1 MPDALPG
8 GVIQFLPTVERIV
21 YGRGTLDAMA
31 AEVERFGAARVM
43 ILTARALERGALI
56 DRIAAI
62 LGTRHAATF
71 AAPFEHVPLES
82 AVAAAA
88 AARRCGAGLI
98 VAVGGGSVIDAAK
111 ALRICIA
118 AGIDRPGALAAF
130 IDAPFHLI
138 NGIIPQ
144 LSIPTTLSGA
154 EYTRSFSATDFARGR
169 KRSYTSSAA
178 ASRAIIYDPEAT
190 LATPP
195 GLWLSSGVMALDHA
209 IEVFCAASPHPVGD
223 VLKISAARALL
234 TYLPQ
239 TYDAPADL
247 DARAGAQVAA
257 WMADHSPLRALALA
271 LAPAPAALPSHAI
284 AYELG
289 ALCRVPYGLAACV
302 TLPAFLRVGAARD
315 SAHARRQ
322 AELARS
328 LGLGAKG
335 SSDADSAGHLADE
348 LDTLIARL
356 ALPARLRDL
365 GVGRGDL
372 ARIAQAFA
380 ARGASITG
388 AAPATAPEVVALLE
402 SAW

>member
-271 LAPAPAALPSHAI
+271 PAPAALPSHAI